1 MARAVVAK
9 CQTQLVV
16 TTYAGT
22 ASTDAT
28 TNISRWLKDGTQ
40 PGASTQ
46 SRTQRFHKLLANAA
60 GN

>member
-1 MARAVVAK
+1 MPKAVAAK
-9 CQTQLVV
+9 CQIQLVV

-22 ASTDAT
+22 ASTDFT
-28 TNISRWLKDGTQ
+28 TNLVRWLKDGSQ

-46 SRTQRFHKLLANAA
+46 SATQRFLQLLTNTA